1 LSAVAKLV
9 SVIYRILHS
18 TLDRQE
24 MKRAVRLSATLCGHA
39 ALIVMLAGCG
49 RPKPPDLR
57 SEMANA
63 IVQLN
68 LRPVYPPTETLR
80 LGTVVL
86 ADTAVGRP
94 SGGAAAYQETS
105 FRITGDLEGVFEQ
118 VRRQRY
124 SNLNRFTQSSSN
136 LTNTMNPMATGTNF
150 YRQAPEKADE
160 KALENSLPL
169 AALPGFSLASVDQV
183 SLSAFVPEVVASF
196 FGALGLRQTSFLR
209 MEAEGIEVAELPLAD
224 FLDALAQGCTSPTVQ
239 ARRNRYAD
247 AVVLGYTLFHA
258 QRDRRLQEGSSNAT
272 APATSM
278 LIMRRVLYMR
288 GVRFIVSD
296 SRVGTAALQAAI
308 RSTLP
313 NGNTPMQLP
322 GVTVNTNVAPTMQG
336 TPAAGSPA
344 EAAAANAAAITAL
357 QGQMEQLRGAITSGG
372 NTQISLSLARAAG
385 TGIELV
391 QLFDRPLA
399 FGYQGTALRT
409 CRASAVNRA

>member
-1 LSAVAKLV
+1 M
-9 SVIYRILHS
+9 
-18 TLDRQE
+18 QE
-24 MKRAVRLSATLCGHA
+24 MERAVRLEAMLCGQA
-39 ALIVMLAGCG
+39 ALLIMLAGCG

-86 ADTAVGRP
+86 ADTTVGRP
-94 SGGAAAYQETS
+94 FSGAAAYQETS
-105 FRITGDLEGVFEQ
+105 FRITSDLEEMFEQ
-118 VRRQRY
+118 VRRRLY
-124 SNLNRFTQSSSN
+124 SNSNRFTQSSSN
-136 LTNTMNPMATGTNF
+136 LTNAMSPTATGTNF
-150 YRQAPEKADE
+150 YRQAPPKADE
-160 KALENSLPL
+160 KASENSLPL
-169 AALPGFSLASVDQV
+169 AALPGYSLASVDQV
-183 SLSAFVPEVVASF
+183 SLGAFVPEVVASF

-224 FLDALAQGCTSPTVQ
+224 FLDALAQGCSSPTVQ

-247 AVVLGYTLFHA
+247 AVAVGYTLFHA
-258 QRDRRLQEGSSNAT
+258 QRDRRLQEGSSNT
-272 APATSM
+272 AVPDTSM
-278 LIMRRVLYMR
+278 LIMRRVFYMR

-296 SRVGTAALQAAI
+296 SRVGTAALQAAT
-308 RSTLP
+308 RSTIP
-313 NGNTPMQLP
+313 SGNTPMQLP
-322 GVTVNTNVAPTMQG
+322 GVTVNTNVAPVTQG

-357 QGQMEQLRGAITSGG
+357 QGQMEQLRGAIASGG
-372 NTQISLSLARAAG
+372 NTQISLGLARAAG

-399 FGYQGTALRT
+399 FGYQAVEIDAKVTPPVGDKP
-409 CRASAVNRA
+409 ASAPGLAPLCALAGQVL